1 MTRDRHI
8 TGMSLTE
15 TLLAAVVIAM
25 LLSGLVVA
33 SNSLRTGIADRQT
46 RETLQKLQVSLAK
59 YHEMHHR
66 YPEGPTEAAMAA
78 LMKDAHTRAIIRGLD
93 LIRDNRESQGSLACL
108 DGYGHPVFYIAPQPG
123 ARHRPEFVS
132 AGKDALLGDQNSKDA
147 TDRGHA
153 IDNLYG
159 SDMEALTP

>member
-15 TLLAAVVIAM
+15 TLLAAVVIAL

-78 LMKDAHTRAIIRGLD
+78 LMKDAHTRAIAVTANVASSAPRRIVTRMLV
-93 LIRDNRESQGSLACL
+93 LPVCRECA
-108 DGYGHPVFYIAPQPG
+108 VT
-123 ARHRPEFVS
+123 R
-132 AGKDALLGDQNSKDA
+132 
-147 TDRGHA
+147 
-153 IDNLYG
+153 
-159 SDMEALTP
+159 

>member
-1 MTRDRHI
+1 MTRHHHI

-15 TLLAAVVIAM
+15 TLLAAAAIAL

-46 RETLQKLQVSLAK
+46 RDTLERLQAALTK
-59 YHEMHHR
+59 YHEMHRR

-78 LMKDAHTRAIIRGLD
+78 LMKDTDTRAIIRGLD
-93 LIRDNRESQGSLACL
+93 IIRGTRGDQDFLTCL

-132 AGKDALLGDQNSKDA
+132 AGKDGLLGDQNSKDS